1 MVEDEL
7 NYASQLT
14 ARTDMTLHSALVSWL
29 PGLNVKPFCLQVEGY
44 TLGFCQGPELFYR
57 IFTKTASIK
66 ANFFENKKSR
76 FKTDITAVQKI
87 CPSPF
92 SHFIGI
98 QKYFD

>member
-66 ANFFENKKSR
+66 ADFFENKKIKIQDWHNSR
-76 FKTDITAVQKI
+76 SENLSVSFLPFYWHSKI
-87 CPSPF
+87 F
-92 SHFIGI
+92 
-98 QKYFD
+98 